1 MQKDAESHAEEDKRK
16 RQLAEER
23 NKADTMC
30 WSMEKLLKEHDA
42 KLGAADKEAVQKAI
56 EKTREAAKTDDL
68 EQIKSATNELEQ
80 ASHALSKTLYEK
92 AGVPP
97 TDGAAPVPPR
107 RRRNRRRPGRHD
119 RRRRRHDRRRVRGEV
134 IDVRGVGEY
143 AGPECW
149 LSAFGPFGALF
160 VCA

>member
-56 EKTREAAKTDDL
+56 DKCREVAKSDDL
-68 EQIKSATNELEQ
+68 ERIKSATNELEQ

-92 AGVPP
+92 AGVHP
-97 TDGAAPVPPR
+97 DRRRRRGRRPR
-107 RRRNRRRPGRHD
+107 RRRNRRQHPRRRN
-119 RRRRRHDRRRVRGEV
+119 RRRRRHDRRGVRGEV
-134 IDVRGVGEY
+134 IISWCRQN
-143 AGPECW
+143 AGPE
-149 LSAFGPFGALF
+149 
-160 VCA
+160 

>member
-42 KLGAADKEAVQKAI
+42 KLAAADKEAVQKAI
-56 EKTREAAKTDDL
+56 EKCREAAKSDDL
-68 EQIKSATNELEQ
+68 EKIKSATGELEQ

-92 AGVPP
+92 AGVNPN
-97 TDGAAPVPPR
+97 AAP
-107 RRRNRRRPGRHD
+107 G
-119 RRRRRHDRRRVRGEV
+119 
-134 IDVRGVGEY
+134 
-143 AGPECW
+143 AGPTPDAAPTGSTGGDDDTIDAE
-149 LSAFGPFGALF
+149 FE
-160 VCA
+160 VK